1 MHQARS
7 LLSSATEPPRSLFFF
22 FELFTGNVSST
33 KQSDEPEQATALIP
47 LHG

>member
-1 MHQARS
+1 MEEAEES
-7 LLSSATEPPRSLFFF
+7 NGEAAGVFFF
-22 FELFTGNVSST
+22 FKLFTGNVSST